1 MTQRERTMIALS
13 GLVVAALL
21 GWATLRPSIEDVGGE
36 FGRDGAG
43 SGMAPL
49 ERSEGLPEMR
59 RMIQRMLAR

>member
-1 MTQRERTMIALS
+1 MTQRERTMITLS
-13 GLVVAALL
+13 GLVVSALL
-21 GWATLRPSIEDVGGE
+21 GWATLRPSIEGVGRE
-36 FGRDGAG
+36 LGRDGAG